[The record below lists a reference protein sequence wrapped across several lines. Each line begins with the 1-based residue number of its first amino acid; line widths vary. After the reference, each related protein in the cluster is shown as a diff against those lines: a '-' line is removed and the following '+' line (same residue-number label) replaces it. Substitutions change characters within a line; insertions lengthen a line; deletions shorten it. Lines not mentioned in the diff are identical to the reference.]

1 MIGHFIIYPNKYT
14 KHIFVFQIQGD
25 FNTGNTS
32 LDFITKGYTD
42 IHLSPWEQL
51 IARYSGVW
59 NI

>member
-42 IHLSPWEQL
+42 IHLSP
-51 IARYSGVW
+51 
-59 NI
+59 